1 MRIVHTADWH
11 LGRKLGRVD
20 RTEDLRRA
28 VQQVADICNTERA
41 DVLLICGD
49 LFEQG
54 RADVLRYWID
64 QLNQIFASFLRGG
77 GTILAITGNH
87 DNENVAQVLHQTM
100 KLAAPAPT
108 EKGGPVPLG
117 RFHLFTGPTFF
128 HLTDRDGCK
137 VQFIELPSPT
147 PSRYLKAEEAQ
158 AYQGVDERNRALKTA
173 YVSTM
178 QEIFAHRKFDKTCP
192 TVLAAHILTAGAEVR
207 NGVKLTEGEGVVM
220 RDADLPTHLA
230 YVALGDVHQPQ
241 NLLNLS
247 HVRYC
252 GSIERMD
259 VGESGEEK
267 GVALVDIGPDGRIG
281 DPRWIPIAATPIYY
295 IEINEPAT
303 EVPGLTEKYP
313 DHEHALVKL
322 MLRYR
327 AGRDDLNGLLAEVER
342 IFPRCY
348 DRDWQEISGGEN
360 NGGGPG
366 GAGSHQNHTVRQTVM
381 EYLQAQ
387 LDGDTER
394 DELFRLAEEL
404 VTQHEQQ

>member
-1 MRIVHTADWH
+1 MRIVHTSDWH

-28 VQQVADICNTERA
+28 VQQIADICNNERA

-64 QLNQIFASFLRGG
+64 QLNQILGSFLRGG
-77 GTILAITGNH
+77 GTVLAITGNH
-87 DNENVAQVLHQTM
+87 DNENFAQMLRQAMT
-100 KLAAPAPT
+100 LAAPAPS
-108 EKGGPVPLG
+108 EMGGPVAHG
-117 RFHLFTGPTFF
+117 RFYLFTGPTFF
-128 HLTDRDGCK
+128 HLTDHDGCK
-137 VQFIELPSPT
+137 VQFVALPSPT
-147 PSRYLKAEEAQ
+147 HSRYLKADEAQ

-173 YVSTM
+173 YVSTL
-178 QEIFAHRKFDKTCP
+178 QGIFAHPKFDKTCP
-192 TVLAAHILTAGAEVR
+192 TVLAAHILTSGAEVR
-207 NGVKLTEGEGVVM
+207 NGVKLTDGEGIVM
-220 RDADLPTHLA
+220 RDAELPTHLA
-230 YVALGDVHQPQ
+230 YVALGDIHKPQ
-241 NLLNLS
+241 SILNLN

-252 GSIERMD
+252 GSLDRMD

-267 GVALVDIGPDGRIG
+267 GVIVVDIGREGRIG
-281 DPRWIPIAATPIYY
+281 DPRWMPIASTPIYY
-295 IEINEPAT
+295 VEINEPAT
-303 EVPGLTEKYP
+303 EVPELIEKYA

-327 AGRDDLNGLLAEVER
+327 AGRDDLNGLLAELER

-360 NGGGPG
+360 NGDGV

-381 EYLQAQ
+381 EYLQGQ

-394 DELFRLAEEL
+394 EEIFRLAEEL
-404 VTQHEQQ
+404 VTQHERQ